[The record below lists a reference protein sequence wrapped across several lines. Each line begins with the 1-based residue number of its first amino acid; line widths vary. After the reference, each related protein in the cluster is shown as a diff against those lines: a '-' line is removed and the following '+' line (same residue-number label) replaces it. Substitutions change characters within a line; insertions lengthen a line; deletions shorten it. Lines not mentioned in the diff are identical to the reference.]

1 MRASKFFGKSEPGED
16 VCAFCAA
23 QIKGELAKK
32 DFIKDTFTDY
42 GDLLSPGSHYIC
54 AGCAASLGDCV
65 QPVRMIDG
73 TQKTDKPGA
82 GKALA
87 NRMFSWVCH
96 GDTVLAATK
105 AHVRQLRDFI
115 LCAPVGEECA
125 VVLSDSGQKH
135 HIFKAPVFIADGLHV
150 VVRLED
156 ETIRADVD
164 ALAYWLGVLD
174 SITAEIGKP
183 ALLDT
188 PSPMQVS
195 ALLDAGLS
203 EDVIL
208 NWFQA
213 LQGTP
218 FGRLAAW
225 LARPKDGW
233 K

>member
-16 VCAFCAA
+16 FCAFCAA

-42 GDLLSPGSHYIC
+42 GELLRPDSPYIC
-54 AGCAASLGDCV
+54 AGCAASLGDCA
-65 QPVRMIDG
+65 QPLRMIDG

-82 GKALA
+82 GRPLA
-87 NRMFSWVCH
+87 SRMFSWVCH

-105 AHVRQLRDFI
+105 AHIRQLRDFI
-115 LCAPVGEECA
+115 LTTPVGEECA

-135 HIFKAPVFIADGLHV
+135 HIFKTPVFIADGQNV
-150 VVRLED
+150 TVRLED
-156 ETIRADVD
+156 ETIRAEVSM
-164 ALAYWLGVLD
+164 LAHWLDILD
-174 SITAEIGKP
+174 SMTEKIGKP

-195 ALLDAGLS
+195 MLLEAGLS
-203 EDVIL
+203 ESNTL
-208 NWFQA
+208 KWFQE

-218 FGRLAAW
+218 VGRLAAW

>member
-1 MRASKFFGKSEPGED
+1 MRASKFFGKSEHGGD

-23 QIKGELAKK
+23 KIKGDLAKK
-32 DFIKDTFTDY
+32 DFIKDTFTDF
-42 GDLLSPGSHYIC
+42 GELLSPGSPYIC

-115 LCAPVGEECA
+115 LDAPVGEECA

-135 HIFKAPVFIADGLHV
+135 HIFKTPVFIADGRNV
-150 VVRLED
+150 TVRLED

-164 ALAYWLGVLD
+164 ALSHWLGILD
-174 SITAEIGKP
+174 SMTEKIGKP

-195 ALLDAGLS
+195 MLLDAGLS
-203 EDVIL
+203 EDDIL
-208 NWFQA
+208 KWFQE

>member
-42 GDLLSPGSHYIC
+42 GDLLSPGSPYIC
-54 AGCAASLGDCV
+54 SGCAASLGDCV
-65 QPVRMIDG
+65 QPLRMIDG

-82 GKALA
+82 GRPLA

-105 AHVRQLRDFI
+105 AHVRQLRAFI
-115 LCAPVGEECA
+115 LDAPVGEECA

-135 HIFKAPVFIADGLHV
+135 HIFKTPVFIADGRNV
-150 VVRLED
+150 AVRLED
-156 ETIRADVD
+156 ETIRAEVSLL
-164 ALAYWLGVLD
+164 ALWLDILD
-174 SITAEIGKP
+174 SMTEKIGKP

-195 ALLDAGLS
+195 MLLEAGLS
-203 EDVIL
+203 ESNTL
-208 NWFQA
+208 KWFQE

>member
-1 MRASKFFGKSEPGED
+1 MRASKFFGKSDPGAD

-42 GDLLSPGSHYIC
+42 GELLRPDSPYIC

-65 QPVRMIDG
+65 QPLQMIDG

-105 AHVRQLRDFI
+105 AHIRQLRDFI
-115 LCAPVGEECA
+115 LCAPEGEECA

-135 HIFKAPVFIADGLHV
+135 HIFKTPVFIADGKNV
-150 VVRLED
+150 TVRLED
-156 ETIRADVD
+156 ETIRAEVSL
-164 ALAYWLGVLD
+164 LAHWLDILD
-174 SITAEIGKP
+174 SMTAVIGKP

-195 ALLDAGLS
+195 MLLEAGLS
-203 EDVIL
+203 EVNTL
-208 NWFQA
+208 KWFQE

>member
-1 MRASKFFGKSEPGED
+1 MRASKFFGKSETGTD

-23 QIKGELAKK
+23 QIKGELAKE

-42 GDLLSPGSHYIC
+42 GELLRPDSHYIC

-65 QPVRMIDG
+65 QPVLMIDG

-87 NRMFSWVCH
+87 NRMFSCVCH
-96 GDTVLAATK
+96 GDTVIAATK
-105 AHVRQLRDFI
+105 AHIRQLREFI
-115 LCAPVGEECA
+115 LGAPVGEECA

-135 HIFKAPVFIADGLHV
+135 HIFKTPVFIADGLHV

-164 ALAYWLGVLD
+164 ALAHWLGILD
-174 SITAEIGKP
+174 RMTEKIGKP

-195 ALLDAGLS
+195 MLLDAGLS
-203 EDVIL
+203 ECDIL
-208 NWFQA
+208 KWFQE

>member
-1 MRASKFFGKSEPGED
+1 MRASKFFGKSETGTD

-42 GDLLSPGSHYIC
+42 GDLLSPGSPYIC

-65 QPVRMIDG
+65 QPLRMIDG

-82 GKALA
+82 GRPLA

-115 LCAPVGEECA
+115 LDAPAGEECA

-135 HIFKAPVFIADGLHV
+135 HIFKTPVFIADGRNV
-150 VVRLED
+150 TVRLED
-156 ETIRADVD
+156 ETIRAEVSLL
-164 ALAYWLGVLD
+164 ALWLDILD
-174 SITAEIGKP
+174 SMTEKIGKP

-195 ALLDAGLS
+195 MLLDAGLS
-203 EDVIL
+203 EGDIMK
-208 NWFQA
+208 WFQD

>member
-16 VCAFCAA
+16 VCALCAA
-23 QIKGELAKK
+23 KIKGELAKK

-42 GDLLSPGSHYIC
+42 GELLSPDSPYIC

-105 AHVRQLRDFI
+105 AHVRQLRAFMLD
-115 LCAPVGEECA
+115 APAGEECA

-135 HIFKAPVFIADGLHV
+135 HLFKTPVFIADGMHV
-150 VVRLED
+150 TVRLED

-164 ALAYWLGVLD
+164 SLAHWLGILD
-174 SITAEIGKP
+174 RMTEKIGKP

-195 ALLDAGLS
+195 MLLDAGLS
-203 EDVIL
+203 ESDIL
-208 NWFQA
+208 KWFQD
-213 LQGTP
+213 LQDTP